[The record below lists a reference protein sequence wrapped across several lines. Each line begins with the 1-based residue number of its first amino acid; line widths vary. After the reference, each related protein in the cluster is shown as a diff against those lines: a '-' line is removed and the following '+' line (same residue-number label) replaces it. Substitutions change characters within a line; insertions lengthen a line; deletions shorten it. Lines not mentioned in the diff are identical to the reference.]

1 MLKNGLKQG
10 SGTVTAS
17 LRYREE
23 RNHKAD
29 SSVKTPLKLSM
40 KRTAV

>member
-1 MLKNGLKQG
+1 MSKNGLKQA
-10 SGTVTAS
+10 SGIVTAS
-17 LRYREE
+17 LRYGEE

-29 SSVKTPLKLSM
+29 SSVKTPIKLSM